1 MYVKPEFSQ
10 YLKDDED
17 TDLFSRVRSR
27 TALANGIMEG
37 QESSAINTNIFG
49 QFLVSMRKF
58 AIQFLYAAWAGGN
71 DYIPVEVEKNI
82 NGKYIHKE
90 ITEE

>member
-1 MYVKPEFSQ
+1 
-10 YLKDDED
+10 
-17 TDLFSRVRSR
+17 
-27 TALANGIMEG
+27 
-37 QESSAINTNIFG
+37 
-49 QFLVSMRKF
+49 MRKF